1 MAKIDGCLIIH
12 EYNDLYK
19 FKWPVMLDTQARLY
33 FDIKCLVEIFND
45 SVLSCNHT
53 NQYNITQTIGNDDN
67 TYDTTKLKFCTYD
80 QLKQILW
87 NDAIISEK
95 FLLVLNQY
103 LLTQLP
109 PVINQH
115 LDKLK
120 LQSLF
125 DVQDF
130 WTHQKTFDQMLK
142 YWLFRYK
149 IITMN
154 KKDND
159 GKEHVD
165 VLINNLNLQ
174 FNELKN
180 IKDPSFK
187 LHTYWSFTQL
197 LIGTTGLLQILL
209 GWN

>member
-1 MAKIDGCLIIH
+1 MAKITGCLIIH

-19 FKWPVMLDTQARLY
+19 FKWPVLLDTQARLH
-33 FDIKCLVEIFND
+33 FDIQCLVEIFND
-45 SVLSCNHT
+45 SVLSGDHT
-53 NQYNITQTIGNDDN
+53 DQYHITQIISDEDDDD
-67 TYDTTKLKFCTYD
+67 YDTTILKFCTYE
-80 QLKQILW
+80 QLKRIMW
-87 NDAIISEK
+87 NDAVINEK

-109 PVINQH
+109 PVINRH
-115 LDKLK
+115 MNELK

-130 WTHQKTFDQMLK
+130 WTHQKTFDQILK

-154 KKDND
+154 KKDDDN
-159 GKEHVD
+159 EQINA
-165 VLINNLNLQ
+165 LINNVNVQ

-180 IKDPSFK
+180 IQELSLK

-197 LIGTTGLLQILL
+197 IIGTTGLLQTLL